1 THRPGAAAPMLK
13 AAAAAGAASLTLL
26 LLLVPSASSSSP
38 GRDVAGAPT
47 AQARH
52 DIPPDYLRWY
62 MDAAQ
67 TCPGLSWAI
76 LAAIGKT
83 ESDHGRSPEPGVRS
97 GENYAGAGGPM
108 QFLAAT
114 FAAYATDGD
123 DDGRTDRYNPAD
135 AIHTAARYL
144 CANGA
149 GKGGTHLRAA
159 IYAYNHSDAYVT
171 GVLALA
177 AKYAVPT
184 ATTRGQAAV
193 RAALRWLGTPYS
205 WGGGNA
211 SGPTRGIAQ
220 GANTVGFDCSGL
232 TQYAWARA
240 GIHLARIAADQYRAG
255 PHIPRDQL
263 APGDLLFFAHNPTNP
278 GTIHHVAL
286 YLGNG
291 RMIHAPQT
299 GDVVRTTTFT
309 GNPYRERE
317 YVGATRPG
325 AATSA

>member
-1 THRPGAAAPMLK
+1 MLRV
-13 AAAAAGAASLTLL
+13 AAAGAALSTLP
-26 LLLVPSASSSSP
+26 LLLVPSASPSNASP
-38 GRDVAGAPT
+38 DVAGAPT
-47 AQARH
+47 AQARR

-67 TCPGLSWAI
+67 TCPGLSWAV

-83 ESDHGRSPEPGVRS
+83 ESDHGRSTEPGTHS

-108 QFLAAT
+108 QFLAST
-114 FAAYATDGD
+114 FSTYATDGD
-123 DDGRTDRYNPAD
+123 VDGRTDRYNPAD
-135 AIHTAARYL
+135 AIYTAAHYL

-159 IYAYNHSDAYVT
+159 LYAYNHSNTYVA

-177 AKYAVPT
+177 AKYAAPT
-184 ATTRGQAAV
+184 ATTRGQTAI

-205 WGGGNA
+205 WGGGNTA
-211 SGPTRGIAQ
+211 GPTRGIAQ

-240 GIHLARIAADQYRAG
+240 GIHLDRIAAAQYRDG
-255 PHIPRDQL
+255 PHIPRNQL
-263 APGDLLFFAHNPTNP
+263 APGDLLFFAHDTTDPA
-278 GTIHHVAL
+278 TIHHVAL

-299 GDVVRTTTFT
+299 GDVVRTSAFT

-317 YVGATRPG
+317 YVGAIRPG
-325 AATSA
+325 NFTSS